1 MTQKTMLQRVRSF
14 LFTAIIGGLVVIL
27 PVTLL
32 IWLLRSAVVMIA
44 GFLNPVKSLLQLPE
58 EWAGWLVD
66 LGAFAIAIVFFF
78 LIGVIMQTRV
88 GRLFFK
94 ELEERLLAPLP
105 LYTVLRDVV
114 QQITGYGKR
123 TPFRDVVLVDV
134 YSNSTRM
141 LGFVVD
147 DLQEDY
153 LSIFVPTGPNPTNGF
168 IFFCHKS
175 QLTYLD
181 IRPEDAVR
189 TVIGVGM
196 GASSLFKDN
205 PEAFV
210 HAAKQTGKHPD
221 GAA

>member
-1 MTQKTMLQRVRSF
+1 MTQKTMLQRARSF

-32 IWLLRSAVVMIA
+32 IWLLRSAVVLIA

-66 LGAFAIAIVFFF
+66 LGAFFIAILFFF

-88 GRLFFK
+88 GRLFFR

-123 TPFRDVVLVDV
+123 TPFRDVVLADV
-134 YSNSTRM
+134 YSNPTRM

-147 DLQEDY
+147 ELPDDY
-153 LSIFVPTGPNPTNGF
+153 LSLFVPTGPNPTNGF

-175 QLTYLD
+175 QVTYLNV
-181 IRPEDAVR
+181 RPEDAVR
-189 TVIGVGM
+189 VVIGVGT
-196 GASSLFKDN
+196 GAAALFRDN
-205 PEAFV
+205 PGAF
-210 HAAKQTGKHPD
+210 QRPL
-221 GAA
+221 

>member
-1 MTQKTMLQRVRSF
+1 MLQRARSF

-66 LGAFAIAIVFFF
+66 LGAFAIAILFFF

-88 GRLFFK
+88 GKLFFR
-94 ELEERLLAPLP
+94 ELEERILAPLP

-123 TPFRDVVLVDV
+123 TPFRDVVLADV
-134 YSNSTRM
+134 YSNPTRM

-147 DLQEDY
+147 ELPDDY
-153 LSIFVPTGPNPTNGF
+153 LSLFVPTGPNPTNGF

-175 QLTYLD
+175 QVTYLNV
-181 IRPEDAVR
+181 RPEDAVR
-189 TVIGVGM
+189 VVIGVGT

-210 HAAKQTGKHPD
+210 LAAKQNGN
-221 GAA
+221 AR

>member
-1 MTQKTMLQRVRSF
+1 MAHKTMLQQVRSF

-32 IWLLRSAVVMIA
+32 IWLLRSAVVLIA
-44 GFLNPVKSLLQLPE
+44 RFLGPIKNLLHLPE

-66 LGAFAIAIVFFF
+66 LGAFAIAILIFF
-78 LIGVIMQTRV
+78 LIGVIMQTRI
-88 GRLFFK
+88 GKLFFR
-94 ELEERLLAPLP
+94 ELEERILAPLP

-123 TPFRDVVLVDV
+123 TPFRDVVLADV
-134 YSNSTRM
+134 YSNPTRM

-147 DLQEDY
+147 ELPEDY

-175 QLTYLD
+175 QVTYLD
-181 IRPEDAVR
+181 VRPEDAVR
-189 TVIGVGM
+189 VVIGVGT
-196 GASSLFKDN
+196 GASTLFKDN
-205 PEAFV
+205 PKAFFNPADQAGSTRTEAL
-210 HAAKQTGKHPD
+210 
-221 GAA
+221 

>member
-1 MTQKTMLQRVRSF
+1 MTQKTMLQRARSF

-32 IWLLRSAVVMIA
+32 IWLLRSAVVLIA

-66 LGAFAIAIVFFF
+66 LGAFFIAILFFF

-88 GRLFFK
+88 GRLFFR

-134 YSNSTRM
+134 YSNATRM

-147 DLQEDY
+147 DLPEDY
-153 LSIFVPTGPNPTNGF
+153 LSVFVPTGPNPTNGF
-168 IFFCHKS
+168 IYFCHKS
-175 QLTYLD
+175 QLTFLD

-189 TVIGVGM
+189 IVIGVGT
-196 GASSLFKDN
+196 GASALFQDN
-205 PEAFV
+205 QRAFPQPSRP
-210 HAAKQTGKHPD
+210 AG
-221 GAA
+221 

>member
-44 GFLNPVKSLLQLPE
+44 RFLNPVKSLLQLPE

-66 LGAFAIAIVFFF
+66 LGAFFIAILFFF

-88 GRLFFK
+88 GRLFFR

-123 TPFRDVVLVDV
+123 TPFRDVVLADV
-134 YSNSTRM
+134 YSNPTRM

-147 DLQEDY
+147 ELPDDY
-153 LSIFVPTGPNPTNGF
+153 LSLFVPTGPNPTNGF

-175 QLTYLD
+175 QVTYLNV
-181 IRPEDAVR
+181 RPEDAVR
-189 TVIGVGM
+189 VVIGVGT
-196 GASSLFKDN
+196 GAAALFRDN
-205 PEAFV
+205 PGAF
-210 HAAKQTGKHPD
+210 QRPL
-221 GAA
+221 